1 LSDQI
6 VIGVDGGGT
15 CTRVALAT
23 SDGRLIGMGAS
34 GAGNYHDVGAAQIR
48 SNLEEALSLAWQ
60 DTEMPRLQA
69 SAAFLGLGSIV
80 SEEDREVIR
89 RVARDLSLAP
99 ASKVGV
105 HHDLSVAIAGG
116 LLGQPG
122 IVLIAGTGSSCY
134 GQDGDGR
141 TWQAGGWGPTVD
153 DLGSGH
159 WLGLQAMIAA
169 VREYDR
175 RQKPTILSAR
185 VLEALHIDVLPQIMR
200 RVEIEGITRNEI
212 ALLAPLVTEAAGSGD
227 EVAQMILAE
236 GVQELALLVATVC
249 RELNLVEFLETVPV
263 AVTGGMTKAGPV
275 FFDALRSAVRQNC
288 SACELVQPKCQPV
301 FGALLKAIELLGV
314 APTTEILDN
323 LVMSQSVN

>member
-1 LSDQI
+1 
-6 VIGVDGGGT
+6 
-15 CTRVALAT
+15 
-23 SDGRLIGMGAS
+23 
-34 GAGNYHDVGAAQIR
+34 
-48 SNLEEALSLAWQ
+48 
-60 DTEMPRLQA
+60 
-69 SAAFLGLGSIV
+69 LGSIAT
-80 SEEDREVIR
+80 EEDREVIR

-99 ASKVGV
+99 ACKIGV
-105 HHDLSVAIAGG
+105 HHDLSIALAGG

-134 GQDGDGR
+134 GQDGDGK
-141 TWQAGGWGPTVD
+141 TWQAGGWGPTID

-159 WLGLQAMIAA
+159 WFGLQAMTAV
-169 VREYDR
+169 VREHDR

-185 VLEALHIDVLPQIMR
+185 VLEALDLTDLPQIMR

-212 ALLAPLVTEAAGSGD
+212 ALLAPLVTEAAESGD

-249 RELNLVEFLETVPV
+249 RELKLVEFLETVPV
-263 AVTGGMTKAGPV
+263 AVTGGLTKAGPV

-301 FGALLKAIELLGV
+301 FGALLKALELLGISL
-314 APTTEILDN
+314 TTEIIDN
-323 LVMSQSVN
+323 LVMSRSVN